1 MTHTRRATLAFAR
14 PSLTAPQ
21 GLRFAGL
28 LCATVAV
35 CWPIKGLA
43 SEAAAPAPKVAASTV
58 APTVAPTA
66 APTKP
71 SPAAATQVAMAS
83 DTPDPMAQ
91 LRERLAD
98 RLAGKAAGAKAAP
111 ATGTLELRV
120 GSPADAAAAGKP
132 KAAVTKSK
140 PSAAHGAAAT
150 ASAAG
155 HSDAAH
161 WAYEGPAGP
170 ATWGGLRADFGL
182 CDKGQRQSPIDI
194 KGGLAVELE
203 PVRFNY
209 QPAKFAVIDN
219 GHTVQANL
227 APGNTI
233 ELAGKRFELK
243 QLHFHRPSEERIDGK
258 QFEMS
263 VHLVHKDEQGRTA
276 VVALL
281 LDKAPDRAK
290 PQAVVQ
296 AVWNNLPL
304 EKLEEQPARVPLD
317 LLGLLPADRSYY
329 TYMGSLTTPPC
340 SEGVQWVVMRQPVA
354 VTAEQVALFARLY
367 PMNARPLQQAT
378 GRRILQSN

>member
-1 MTHTRRATLAFAR
+1 MTHRA
-14 PSLTAPQ
+14 
-21 GLRFAGL
+21 RFALTPTL
-28 LCATVAV
+28 LAASALPLLAAV
-35 CWPIKGLA
+35 LAALSWPGHAHA
-43 SEAAAPAPKVAASTV
+43 SDAAAKAAAKPAAPAT
-58 APTVAPTA
+58 TA
-66 APTKP
+66 L
-71 SPAAATQVAMAS
+71 TQVAMAS
-83 DTPDPMAQ
+83 SSLNSDGPKSDTPAIDPMAQ

-98 RLAGKAAGAKAAP
+98 RLAGKAAGAKTAP
-111 ATGTLELRV
+111 PTGTLELRV
-120 GSPADAAAAGKP
+120 GNPADAVAAAPAKP
-132 KAAVTKSK
+132 KAVAVK
-140 PSAAHGAAAT
+140 PKAGVAHSAAAH
-150 ASAAG
+150 ASAG
-155 HSDAAH
+155 HTDAAH

-170 ATWGGLRADFGL
+170 ATWGGLKPDFGL

-263 VHLVHKDEQGRTA
+263 VHLVHKDEQGRLA

-304 EKLEEQPARVPLD
+304 EKMEELPARVPLD
-317 LLGLLPADRSYY
+317 LNGLLPVDRSYY

-354 VTAEQVALFARLY
+354 ITAEQVALFARLY
-367 PMNARPLQQAT
+367 PMNARPLQQAS

>member
-1 MTHTRRATLAFAR
+1 MTHTHRANPPPPFASLALKA
-14 PSLTAPQ
+14 LHTA
-21 GLRFAGL
+21 GV
-28 LCATVAV
+28 LCALAALFVPA
-35 CWPIKGLA
+35 PGHA
-43 SEAAAPAPKVAASTV
+43 SEAAAPVAKAGVAA
-58 APTVAPTA
+58 A
-66 APTKP
+66 APSKAG
-71 SPAAATQVAMAS
+71 PAAPTQVAMAS
-83 DTPDPMAQ
+83 EAMPVDPMTQ

-120 GSPADAAAAGKP
+120 GSPADLAAAAAKP
-132 KAAVTKSK
+132 KAAPTKTK
-140 PSAAHGAAAT
+140 PNAAHGAGAAPT
-150 ASAAG
+150 AAA

-194 KGGLAVELE
+194 RGGLAVELE

-233 ELAGKRFELK
+233 EVAGKRFELK
-243 QLHFHRPSEERIDGK
+243 QLHFHRPSEERIDGR

-263 VHLVHKDEQGRTA
+263 VHLVHKDEQGRVA

-281 LDKAPDRAK
+281 LDKAPDKAK
-290 PQAVVQ
+290 PQPAVQ

-304 EKLEEQPARVPLD
+304 EKLEELPARVPLD

-340 SEGVQWVVMRQPVA
+340 NEGVQWVVMRQPVA

-367 PMNARPLQQAT
+367 PMNARPLQQAA